1 VPGLPTA
8 SLSAKAE
15 FIDIVIMHVD
25 GTVPGFEA
33 VCRQYTGT
41 YIPCQY
47 RSLGE
52 LRYVLR
58 SIERYAPWGRVT
70 LVVQGHDHVP
80 DWVDPTSVRVVLHEE
95 FIPPDLLPTFNFHTI
110 FGHVNRIEGL
120 SERFV
125 VWSDD
130 VVAGQAIPLDLLFDA
145 YGQPRT
151 HYGMYPIFPLPSA
164 KTDDYQYGLTQTAA
178 AFARSRGRRDLLV
191 LYPHMSIAMTRA
203 SWQCFER
210 AFASEKA
217 FQATLRRRNR
227 GDVRQVLFMGLKE
240 AYANW
245 NTLAVNQLRFRRR
258 LGMLAREMLVQLAWR
273 FSPWPPAARPLFDK
287 YAVVNDLVRMRAAM
301 ERLTH
306 TRATFMNINDEAYD
320 RWDGPGS
327 EERLNPAS
335 QALLTTTLET
345 MFPTRS
351 RFERA

>member
-1 VPGLPTA
+1 
-8 SLSAKAE
+8 
-15 FIDIVIMHVD
+15 MHVN

-33 VCRQYTGT
+33 MCRQYTGT
-41 YIPCQY
+41 YSPCQY
-47 RSLGE
+47 RSLEE

-80 DWVDPTSVRVVLHEE
+80 NWIEPTSVRVVLHEE
-95 FIPPDLLPTFNFHTI
+95 FIPTDLLPTFNFHTI

-130 VVAGQAIPLDLLFDA
+130 VVAGQPIPFDLFFDA
-145 YGQPRT
+145 HGQPRT
-151 HYGMYPIFPLPSA
+151 HYGMFPILRLPSA
-164 KTDDYQYGLTQTAA
+164 KTDDYQYCLIQTAA
-178 AFARSRGRRDLLV
+178 AFAQARGRRDLLV
-191 LYPHMSIAMTRA
+191 LYPHMPIAMTRA
-203 SWQCFER
+203 RWQSYER
-210 AFASEKA
+210 AFASVEA
-217 FQATLRRRNR
+217 FQATLRRRSR
-227 GDVRQVLFMGLKE
+227 GNVRQVPFMGLQQ

-245 NTLAVNQLRFRRR
+245 NTLVVNQLSLHRR
-258 LGMLAREMLVQLAWR
+258 LGTLAREMLVQLAWQI
-273 FSPWPPAARPLFDK
+273 SPWPLSTRPLFDK
-287 YAVVNDLVRMRAAM
+287 YAVVNDPVRMRAAM
-301 ERLTH
+301 ERLLR

-327 EERLNPAS
+327 EDRLNPAS

-345 MFPTRS
+345 VLPTRS